1 MFYAEQENIYDNDI
15 TNICANQVADTDLL
29 DSFDEFAQLN
39 AFNHTKWYNTGV
51 IFYNYKTYEWQNNKI
66 GYVDT
71 FIKTSDFV

>member
-39 AFNHTKWYNTGV
+39 AFNHS
-51 IFYNYKTYEWQNNKI
+51 Q
-66 GYVDT
+66 
-71 FIKTSDFV
+71 